1 MGGGEIN
8 DVHDIPSPE
17 DLIEMLIWSLAVVRE
32 RDATT

>member
-8 DVHDIPSPE
+8 DFHCIPLPE
-17 DLIEMLIWSLAVVRE
+17 DLIEVLIWSLALVRE